1 MKMKDFTVIIPAR
14 LSSTRLPEKMIA
26 DIGGKPLIVRTAEA
40 AKKSQASRVVV
51 AADDEK
57 IVRICQEH
65 DVDVVLTDKNHESG
79 TNRLAEAVKI
89 IRLPEN
95 HAVINVQGDEPMI
108 NPQIIDDLA
117 DYFLKQ
123 SLPMATVAHAIEHI
137 EEFHNPNI
145 VKTVLDKNHLALY
158 FSRATIPFPRE
169 SAGQSLPKQLSVL
182 RHIGIYAYSVS
193 FLNTYQNL
201 APSPLEEVE
210 MLEQLRVLW
219 HGLDIGVLVTSII
232 PPAGVDTA
240 EDLQR
245 VRNLWGKI

>member
-1 MKMKDFTVIIPAR
+1 MKDFTVIIPAR

-26 DIGGKPLIVRTAEA
+26 DIGGKALIVRTAEA

-79 TNRLAEAVKI
+79 TNRLAEAANM

-117 DYFLKQ
+117 DYFLQ
-123 SLPMATVAHAIEHI
+123 QNLPMATVAHAIEHI

-158 FSRATIPFPRE
+158 FSRAPIPFPRE
-169 SAGQSLPKQLSVL
+169 SQGLPHQLSVL
-182 RHIGIYAYSVS
+182 RHIGIYAYRVS

-201 APSPLEEVE
+201 APSPLEQTE

-219 HGLDIGVLVTSII
+219 HGLDIGVLVTAII

-245 VRNLWGKI
+245 VRNLWDKI